1 MVGWVAF
8 KVSLRIMLKLKPF
21 KIDDQCLFLAFC
33 ASCSACEKSFLTG
46 KECSCGDGGRGIGEG
61 MRENNAYCFV
71 LRMAHLLTFIY
82 NSGIWKGTIQP
93 RIKNGTH
100 FSCYESVPSCSKRIQ
115 CSNEFM
121 FHSNMRCYV
130 TQWPATR
137 FCGAATPSSEK
148 IAFDSPVKIAFRR
161 FLFAD
166 DTNLFFSLIDF
177 PH

>member
-1 MVGWVAF
+1 MN
-8 KVSLRIMLKLKPF
+8 
-21 KIDDQCLFLAFC
+21 CL
-33 ASCSACEKSFLTG
+33 
-46 KECSCGDGGRGIGEG
+46 
-61 MRENNAYCFV
+61 
-71 LRMAHLLTFIY
+71 LLTAFYDPQNDNNFLNFRLGQISHAILSHCILGAEGLGKGCLKITLIVSNLEWLTCLLLFIIVEFEKLLY
-82 NSGIWKGTIQP
+82 SPDLKMVLFFLLQ
-93 RIKNGTH
+93 K
-100 FSCYESVPSCSKRIQ
+100 CSKRIQ

-166 DTNLFFSLIDF
+166 DTNLFFSHIDF
-177 PH
+177 PD